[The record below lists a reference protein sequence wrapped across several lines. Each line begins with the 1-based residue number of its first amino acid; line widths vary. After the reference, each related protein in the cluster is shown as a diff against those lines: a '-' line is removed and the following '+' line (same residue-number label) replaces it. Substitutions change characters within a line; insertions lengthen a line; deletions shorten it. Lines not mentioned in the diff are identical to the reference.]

1 MFDPKGKHVFVYAW
15 ELGIVANN
23 QAKSYAL
30 LRGMSI
36 AIDLGIKELVIIGD
50 SRIIIK
56 SLVFK
61 EPPKDLQLAS
71 IIAKATKLT

>member
-1 MFDPKGKHVFVYAW
+1 VT
-15 ELGIVANN
+15 NN

-36 AIDLGIKELVIIGD
+36 AIGLGIKELVIIGD

-71 IIAKATKLT
+71 IIAKATKLTQKLNKHTLYHVL